1 MPLDKRQIPGQLD
14 QLKTL
19 VDSLRN
25 EIRDLPPKKNYAV
38 KKAADPKAAPANPVK
53 KEDKKKEKKEK
64 KDKKEKPKKKKEK
77 KDKTG
82 ED

>member
-1 MPLDKRQIPGQLD
+1 MPVDKRQIPGQLD

-53 KEDKKKEKKEK
+53 KEDKKKGEKGEKGQKGQAKEEKRK
-64 KDKKEKPKKKKEK
+64 KGQDR
-77 KDKTG
+77 
-82 ED
+82 